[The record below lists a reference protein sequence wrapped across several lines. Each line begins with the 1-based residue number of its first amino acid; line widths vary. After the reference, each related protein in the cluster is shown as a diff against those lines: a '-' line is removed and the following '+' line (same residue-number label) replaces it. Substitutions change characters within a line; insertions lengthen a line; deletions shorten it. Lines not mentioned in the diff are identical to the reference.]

1 MLLLTLLALEGMARI
16 AYYAAYGQGYGGR
29 PPAAPVNLP
38 AALTAPEPFEP
49 WLIAHPFY
57 GFTAQGPYHAQ
68 NAMPPRPRRADTVVV
83 ALLGGSVAEQV
94 EPFLQGALNRWFAA
108 NAPSRRPIV
117 LGLANRGAKQP
128 QQTLIVANTLLL
140 GGEFDLIVNLD
151 GFNEI
156 TASVTP
162 GNLRG
167 ILPGFSLFPKWW
179 NKRVGLTG
187 ADIALAGRI
196 GVLRR
201 EQERLTRAGETSIL
215 RRSALFGLANRYRRE
230 RTAAEIIRL
239 NHELAA
245 SEDAYNLERY
255 GPRSWLLTESELRV
269 AAARLWYR
277 SSAMLARLAELS
289 GADYYHFLQPN
300 QYVPDTKPLS
310 PQELDS
316 AYDPQEALLPLV
328 AQGYPLLTEFG
339 PDFPPGGVNYFD
351 LTGIFADNT
360 ETLYGD
366 TCCHFNHRGNELLAA
381 AMVQRL
387 EPALLRLVAENPAAP
402 VSPLAAARRPVAPST
417 APATPEFQVYLG
429 AERKSL
435 EFVREGCDPEDTEP
449 RFFVDITPQDLAD
462 LPPQRLARGFDNL
475 DFSFAEA
482 GGVLSQGQCA
492 VQIPLPDYPIAYIA
506 TGQYVPV
513 AGQIWNKTIPFPE

>member
-16 AYYAAYGQGYGGR
+16 AYYAAYGQGYGGS
-29 PPAAPVNLP
+29 PPAAAVNLP
-38 AALTAPEPFEP
+38 APLTDPEPFEP
-49 WLIAHPFY
+49 WLISHPFY
-57 GFTAQGPYHAQ
+57 GFTDQGPYHSQ
-68 NAMPPRPRRADTVVV
+68 NAMPPRRRRADTVVV
-83 ALLGGSVAEQV
+83 ALLGGSVAEQI
-94 EPFLQGALNRWFAA
+94 EPFLQNALNRWFAA
-108 NAPSRRPIV
+108 NHPNRRPIV

-167 ILPGFSLFPKWW
+167 ILPGFPFFPKWW
-179 NKRVGLTG
+179 NRRVGLTA

-201 EQERLTRAGETSIL
+201 EQARLTQSGETAAL
-215 RRSALFGLANRYRRE
+215 RRSALFGLVNRYRRE
-230 RTAAEIIRL
+230 RTAGEIIQL

-245 SEDAYNLERY
+245 ADSTYNLERH
-255 GPRSWLLTESELRV
+255 GPRSWLVSERELRQ
-269 AAARLWYR
+269 AAAGLWYR
-277 SSAMLARLAELS
+277 SSAVLAGLAELA
-289 GADYYHFLQPN
+289 GAEYYHFVQPN
-300 QYVPDTKPLS
+300 QYVPDAKPLS
-310 PQELDS
+310 PQEREM

-339 PDFPPGGVNYFD
+339 PDLPKGGVNYFD
-351 LTGIFADNT
+351 LTGIFADNP

-366 TCCHFNHRGNELLAA
+366 TCCHFNERGNELLAA
-381 AMVQRL
+381 AMAQRL
-387 EPALLRLVAENPAAP
+387 EPALLSLVAESPVGP
-402 VSPLAAARRPVAPST
+402 VSPLAAGRRPVAPSA
-417 APATPEFQVYLG
+417 APDTLEFQVYLG
-429 AERKSL
+429 DERKSL
-435 EFVREGCDPEDTEP
+435 GFVREGCDPEDTEP

-482 GGVLSQGQCA
+482 GGVLTQGQCT
-492 VQIPLPDYPIAYIA
+492 VQVPLPDYPIAYIA

-513 AGQIWNKTIPFPE
+513 AGQIWNKGFPFPE